1 MIRDKIKDN
10 QTFETSYYGSALEKQ
25 DAGTGKINVIE
36 KQNLKFIFTAHI
48 SVYGQNGD
56 AVSITS
62 TINNQYILNQFKK
75 SIYFYFSFG
84 AKYAGKYTGIL
95 YNDIMDDFSTPGLTN
110 SFGFEPSEANFIK
123 PGKRPLSSMCPIIV
137 VDKENNVR
145 LILGASGGS
154 KIISAVS
161 QVLLH
166 IQLKS

>member
-62 TINNQYILNQFKK
+62 TINN
-75 SIYFYFSFG
+75 
-84 AKYAGKYTGIL
+84 
-95 YNDIMDDFSTPGLTN
+95 
-110 SFGFEPSEANFIK
+110 
-123 PGKRPLSSMCPIIV
+123 
-137 VDKENNVR
+137 
-145 LILGASGGS
+145 
-154 KIISAVS
+154 
-161 QVLLH
+161 
-166 IQLKS
+166 

>member
-1 MIRDKIKDN
+1 
-10 QTFETSYYGSALEKQ
+10 
-25 DAGTGKINVIE
+25 
-36 KQNLKFIFTAHI
+36 
-48 SVYGQNGD
+48 
-56 AVSITS
+56 
-62 TINNQYILNQFKK
+62 
-75 SIYFYFSFG
+75 
-84 AKYAGKYTGIL
+84 
-95 YNDIMDDFSTPGLTN
+95 MDDFSTPGLTN